1 MKNLSLLVAVGLF
14 TLMGTATIVK
24 AQMGD
29 DVTDTS
35 VQPSSDDVIIESTE
49 EAETIEPTISQT
61 DECADTDGDGKGDD
75 CDGDGK
81 PDTDTQQ

>member
-14 TLMGTATIVK
+14 TLMGTATMVK

-49 EAETIEPTISQT
+49 EAETEPTISQT
-61 DECADTDGDGKGDD
+61 DECVDTDGDGIADD